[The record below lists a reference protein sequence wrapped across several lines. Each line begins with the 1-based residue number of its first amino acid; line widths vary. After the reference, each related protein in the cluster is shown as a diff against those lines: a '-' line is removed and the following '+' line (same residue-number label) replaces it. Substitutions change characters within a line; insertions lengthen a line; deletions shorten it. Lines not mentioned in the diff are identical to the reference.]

1 MSKKK
6 RMRVD
11 PAPAEIQRLCAE
23 IRGTW
28 SDMTYKV
35 RAGYG
40 KNYEAVAKFEAWYP
54 PMVASTEMEDMREA
68 G

>member
-11 PAPAEIQRLCAE
+11 PAPAEIKRLCAE
-23 IRGTW
+23 IRSMW
-28 SDMTYKV
+28 SDTTYKV

-54 PMVASTEMEDMREA
+54 PMVQATEMEDYREA
-68 G
+68 S

>member
-6 RMRVD
+6 RSRVD
-11 PAPAEIQRLCAE
+11 PAPAEIKRLCAE
-23 IRGTW
+23 IRSMW

-40 KNYEAVAKFEAWYP
+40 KNYEAVTKFEAWLP
-54 PMVASTEMEDMREA
+54 PMVSSLEVDELRDAS
-68 G
+68 